1 VVTGLLDLPV
11 EERPALGLAPAGR
24 GNDLARALG
33 VPRAGAALVSS
44 LASGRDRPLDAGEV
58 IVDGRREV
66 FANALGIG
74 LDGAIARRALTLP
87 LPGLL
92 AYGIAALGAILAGEA
107 PWDVEG
113 KLDGE
118 PFRGAMTLVSVGN
131 SPSTGGGFRLVPDA
145 DPGDGLLDCCL
156 AEGAGR
162 LTVLSFL
169 PRVLRGTHG
178 ADPRVRLARFRRLV
192 LRVPGGIPVH
202 GDGDLLSAAARGLE
216 VSVLPAALRC
226 RVPGNRV

>member
-1 VVTGLLDLPV
+1 V
-11 EERPALGLAPAGR
+11 A
-24 GNDLARALG
+24 
-33 VPRAGAALVSS
+33 RAGAALVPA
-44 LASGRDRPLDAGEV
+44 LAAGTERVLDAGEAV
-58 IVDGRREV
+58 VDGRREV

-74 LDGAIARRALTLP
+74 LDGAIARRALALP
-87 LPGLL
+87 FPGLL

-107 PWDVEG
+107 PWAVEG
-113 KLDGE
+113 VLDGE
-118 PFRGAMTLVSVGN
+118 PFSGRVTLVSVGN

-156 AEGAGR
+156 AEWAGR

-178 ADPRVRLARFRRLV
+178 DDPRVRLARFRRLV

-202 GDGDLLSAAARGLE
+202 GDGDLLAGSARELA
-216 VSVLPAALRC
+216 VTVLAGALRC
-226 RVPGNRV
+226 RVPASLP